1 MGLSHETPIKTTD
14 PSLLNIISNWFCMLG
29 VPLYKLG
36 LGGLRLCGKAIIF
49 NNVTSTLDFN
59 DTSFIVSTFGSVS

>member
-1 MGLSHETPIKTTD
+1 
-14 PSLLNIISNWFCMLG
+14 MLG

-36 LGGLRLCGKAIIF
+36 LGGLKLCGKAIIF

-59 DTSFIVSTFGSVS
+59 DTSFIVSTFGFVS

>member
-1 MGLSHETPIKTTD
+1 
-14 PSLLNIISNWFCMLG
+14 MLG

-49 NNVTSTLDFN
+49 NNVTSTLDCS
-59 DTSFIVSTFGSVS
+59 DTSFIVTTFGSVS